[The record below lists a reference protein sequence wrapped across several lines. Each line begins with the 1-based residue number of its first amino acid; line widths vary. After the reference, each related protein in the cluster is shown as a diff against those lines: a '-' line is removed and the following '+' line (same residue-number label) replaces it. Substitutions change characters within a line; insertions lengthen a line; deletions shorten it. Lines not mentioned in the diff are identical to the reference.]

1 MINVYCDNG
10 AFRKELKVLSADG
23 RINLIMFPYE
33 NKNRNIKDMG
43 MPSEATWN
51 DLGNVSWMNAP
62 GRWIDYTGSNKYQ
75 EIQRVIGKQ
84 HEQDVKHLDAAYK
97 SKCQC
102 FLTRD
107 KGDIYSKK
115 AELKN
120 LLDMKIYHTDDDW
133 QSFLEYIKQ

>member
-1 MINVYCDNG
+1 
-10 AFRKELKVLSADG
+10 
-23 RINLIMFPYE
+23 
-33 NKNRNIKDMG
+33 MG
-43 MPSEATWN
+43 MPSETTWN
-51 DLGNVSWMNAP
+51 DLRNVAWMNAP
-62 GRWIDYTGSNKYQ
+62 GRWSDYTGSNKYQ

-107 KGDIYSKK
+107 KDDIYSKK
-115 AELKN
+115 AELEK
-120 LLDMKIYHTDDDW
+120 LLGMKIYHTDDDW